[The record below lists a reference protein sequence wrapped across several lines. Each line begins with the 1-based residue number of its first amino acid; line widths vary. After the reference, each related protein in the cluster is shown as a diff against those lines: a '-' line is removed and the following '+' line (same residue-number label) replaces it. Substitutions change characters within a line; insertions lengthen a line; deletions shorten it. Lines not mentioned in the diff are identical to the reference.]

1 MYQKRQWIFL
11 QKVCAMDTEKSGTI
25 FILIGLIVYGIHP
38 IIVEFGGM
46 VVAPLIFAS
55 TAALIAG
62 CVALILARRTT
73 PPINRDISR
82 SDMKRLVT
90 AGVLGTFLAF
100 ACFFV
105 GLQLTSSN
113 NAAVILRSEL
123 VFALLFGY
131 LFLDETISKRQ
142 AALMT
147 LMLGGVLLVLATT
160 QLSTIGFGDILILI
174 TPLAWAAGHTFAKP
188 TLQRVAT
195 WTVVTYRNLVGGTLL
210 LLLAGILLWLGAP
223 IILVPNLWL
232 VVCVILVE
240 AIVILLAHGL
250 WYEGIS
256 RINLGKAT
264 ALIAPAP
271 LVTFLLSILI
281 FQIPP
286 TIWQLLG
293 ALIVIISTILL
304 SREVSLRRNSDS
316 L

>member
-1 MYQKRQWIFL
+1 
-11 QKVCAMDTEKSGTI
+11 MDTEKLGTI

-46 VVAPLIFAS
+46 IVAPLVFAS

-73 PPINRDISR
+73 PSINSDISR
-82 SDMKRLVT
+82 SDAKRLVM

-100 ACFFV
+100 ACFFI
-105 GLQLTSSN
+105 GLQFTSSN

-123 VFALLFGY
+123 VFALLFGF
-131 LFLDETISKRQ
+131 LFLDETISKHQ

-147 LMLGGVLLVLATT
+147 IMLVGVLLVVATT
-160 QLSTIGFGDILILI
+160 QLTTIGLGDILILI
-174 TPLAWAAGHTFAKP
+174 TPVAWAAGHTFAKP
-188 TLQRVAT
+188 TLQRVAP

-210 LLLAGILLWLGAP
+210 LLLAGILLWLGTP
-223 IILVPNLWL
+223 IILVPNLGL
-232 VVCVILVE
+232 VVGVILVE
-240 AIVILLAHGL
+240 AIIILLAHGF

-271 LVTFLLSILI
+271 LVTFLLSTLI

-304 SREVSLRRNSDS
+304 SREVSLRRTTDS
-316 L
+316 QRIRKH

>member
-11 QKVCAMDTEKSGTI
+11 QKVWAMDTEKSGTI

-38 IIVEFGGM
+38 IIVEFGGL
-46 VVAPLIFAS
+46 VVAPLVFAS

-62 CVALILARRTT
+62 CVALIFARRTT
-73 PPINRDISR
+73 PPIGKDISR
-82 SDMKRLVT
+82 SDTKRLVM

-100 ACFFV
+100 TCFFI
-105 GLQLTSSN
+105 GLQFTSSN

-123 VFALLFGY
+123 VFALLFGF

-142 AALMT
+142 AVLMT
-147 LMLGGVLLVLATT
+147 LMLVGVLLVVATT
-160 QLSTIGFGDILILI
+160 QLATIGFGDILILI
-174 TPLAWAAGHTFAKP
+174 TPVAWAAGHTFAKP
-188 TLQRVAT
+188 TLQRVAP
-195 WTVVTYRNLVGGTLL
+195 WTVVAYRNLVGGTLL
-210 LLLAGILLWLGAP
+210 LLLAGTLLLLGSP
-223 IILVPNLWL
+223 VILVPNLGL
-232 VVCVILVE
+232 VVGVILVE
-240 AIVILLAHGL
+240 AIVIFLAHGL

-271 LVTFLLSILI
+271 LVTFLLSTLI

-293 ALIVIISTILL
+293 ALIVILSTILL
-304 SREVSLRRNSDS
+304 SREVSLRRTSDS